1 MQSEILETFEHEG
14 QTIFIRLEE
23 DASDQDWLT
32 VRPYYAD
39 GMLVNQFV
47 YSVHKEERMKRLSED
62 EEDPVKEFVRSV
74 RFDIESEAAQNS
86 NSPAAGRVRLSI
98 NRSISISLLHAKSV
112 SRREE
117 VCGNIRQL
125 SNILSKNGFK

>member
-62 EEDPVKEFVRSV
+62 EEDPVKELCAQCALISKVR
-74 RFDIESEAAQNS
+74 RHKNS

>member
-23 DASDQDWLT
+23 DALDQDWLT

-47 YSVHKEERMKRLSED
+47 YSVHKEERMKRLSDD

-74 RFDIESEAAQNS
+74 RFDIESEAEQKPEQRRGGES
-86 NSPAAGRVRLSI
+86 QTIHQPKHFYKPTSCK
-98 NRSISISLLHAKSV
+98 ISIPTGRGLRKY
-112 SRREE
+112 
-117 VCGNIRQL
+117 
-125 SNILSKNGFK
+125 

>member
-23 DASDQDWLT
+23 DASYQDCLT

-47 YSVHKEERMKRLSED
+47 YSVHKE
-62 EEDPVKEFVRSV
+62 DPVKEFVRSV
-74 RFDIESEAAQNS
+74 RFDIESEAAQKLEQPRGGES
-86 NSPAAGRVRLSI
+86 QTIHQPKHFYKPTSCK
-98 NRSISISLLHAKSV
+98 IS
-112 SRREE
+112 
-117 VCGNIRQL
+117 
-125 SNILSKNGFK
+125 